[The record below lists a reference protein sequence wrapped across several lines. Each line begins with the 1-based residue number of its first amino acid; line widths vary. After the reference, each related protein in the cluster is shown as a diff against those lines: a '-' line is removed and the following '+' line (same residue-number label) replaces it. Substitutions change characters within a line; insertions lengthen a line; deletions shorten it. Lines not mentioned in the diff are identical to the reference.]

1 MTENDK
7 SKQTAEEQLKEEV
20 IGKDT
25 QQAYPPRKKIGLAA
39 GPLFFILCLIFIPV
53 TESFTFPMR
62 SALAST
68 GWIALWWLTEAVPIP
83 ATSILPLILF
93 PLTGVMG
100 FDKTATGY
108 ADSIVFLFLGGFML
122 AAAMQRWNLHR
133 RMALTIVKA
142 MGPKP
147 NRLIFGFMLATGFLS
162 MWISNTATSMMLM
175 PVGLAVI
182 LQVARLIKEQN
193 LDIEVEAGKFS
204 FGTALMLGIAYSA
217 SVGGMGTLIGTPP
230 NAIFASVAEAT
241 LEKNISFL
249 DWMIFGLPLSIIF
262 IIVIWF
268 YLIKV
273 FKLDRIKGLKTGKE
287 VIDQEIKQLGP
298 MLKEEKMVLAVFCLV
313 ALGWITRSLLFEDLI
328 PALTDPMIA
337 VIGASILF
345 ILPSDFSKGVFLL
358 DWDTAVKIPWGILL
372 LFGGGIAIA
381 TSFQESGLTEWLGG
395 QMAVLQ
401 HAPPLLVIF
410 GIFTLVVFLSN
421 VTSNTGTVSM
431 MLPVMIAMA
440 GAMAVHPLGFMIVAT
455 AAASFA
461 FILPVATPPNAVVF
475 GSGYISIEQM
485 ARAGLGITLITILLL
500 PLILYFW
507 LPLVWGIGL

>member
-1 MTENDK
+1 
-7 SKQTAEEQLKEEV
+7 V
-20 IGKDT
+20 
-25 QQAYPPRKKIGLAA
+25 
-39 GPLFFILCLIFIPV
+39 
-53 TESFTFPMR
+53 
-62 SALAST
+62 
-68 GWIALWWLTEAVPIP
+68 
-83 ATSILPLILF
+83 
-93 PLTGVMG
+93 
-100 FDKTATGY
+100 
-108 ADSIVFLFLGGFML
+108 
-122 AAAMQRWNLHR
+122 
-133 RMALTIVKA
+133 
-142 MGPKP
+142 
-147 NRLIFGFMLATGFLS
+147 
-162 MWISNTATSMMLM
+162 
-175 PVGLAVI
+175 
-182 LQVARLIKEQN
+182 
-193 LDIEVEAGKFS
+193 
-204 FGTALMLGIAYSA
+204 
-217 SVGGMGTLIGTPP
+217 IGTPP
-230 NAIFASVAEAT
+230 NAIFVSVAEAS
-241 LEKNISFL
+241 LEKSISFL
-249 DWMIFGLPLSIIF
+249 DWMIFALPLSIIF

-273 FKLDRIKGLKTGKE
+273 FNLDRIKGLKTGKK

-298 MLKEEKMVLAVFCLV
+298 MLKEEKMVLVVFSLV
-313 ALGWITRSLLFEDLI
+313 ALGWITRGLLFEELI

-345 ILPSDFSKGVFLL
+345 ILPSNFSKGVFLL

-500 PLILYFW
+500 PLILYLW